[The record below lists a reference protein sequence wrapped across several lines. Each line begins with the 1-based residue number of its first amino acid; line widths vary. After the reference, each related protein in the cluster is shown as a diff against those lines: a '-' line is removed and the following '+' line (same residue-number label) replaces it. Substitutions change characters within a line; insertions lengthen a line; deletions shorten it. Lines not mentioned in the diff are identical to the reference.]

1 MEMKIYSK
9 YILMLASAAAFAT
22 ACEVAQIETPEP
34 DVTPVVLAE
43 NEMAARLPKF
53 LDLSWA
59 KGDKITVITSSA
71 SQEFEILDDYTRS
84 LAKFSGET
92 IDSESYSIL
101 YSAAGNTVAA
111 AESRSYEGQEQAVSG
126 ASDHLNF
133 DILLSGV
140 SSYKDV
146 TFSKEWAEENGG
158 EFKMSNCI
166 MFDLKFPGQVLTLKN
181 IGLKANRA
189 LFFSTNAASS
199 ATDSLSLAVPGV
211 DISLKENEFT
221 AYMAASWQ
229 PLNITEQD
237 QITLWAQ
244 YGEKAY
250 RAVLP
255 AQNITLDGG
264 EILEITV
271 SADAWEYYDMN
282 PGSKINPHQIK
293 TAADLKAM
301 ASQLIDG
308 EDRYFELMADIDMA
322 GEECT
327 PINTDD
333 SKYRGMIFEGNGH
346 KISNLTVNSDSD
358 FASFAGVL
366 MGSMKNVTFENPS
379 VTSNYDT
386 VGSVGVIAAYAGYA
400 NGDAKVVMENINVT
414 GAAINVTKSHATPA
428 GIIAGQAKNVTITNC
443 HVKGNV
449 LHTGA
454 VAECNVGGFIGKL
467 DGGSLSDCSFEG
479 NVELTTDQTRVVG
492 GFLGSIRSTSTVK
505 NCSQKGNLS
514 TPAKVRYASLFV
526 GHIAAKQTL
535 LQNCSAEG
543 NLVNV
548 YENSGVFCGTVAK
561 NVPGV
566 VFDNCDT
573 KFSITPISGGNNLGG
588 LIGAVES
595 ADIVIK
601 NCDTRGDIRVTAK
614 HGNVAG
620 ILGYGSANS
629 ANLLIEK
636 CSYDG
641 YMGNASHNQSFYS
654 GIVGDVRGAGTTV
667 RNCWSAG
674 EIAGANLSSAGICG
688 GTRKNSVI
696 ECCYSTMTIT
706 AGHAVGGILGRA
718 DDNSDSQ
725 ESNAALGNVVRK
737 CIAWNPLI
745 KSRKLPLNPAK
756 NHSCAAVV
764 GKTAG
769 CNTMEDCY
777 RRADMKFDVYGE
789 VDFEVLFD
797 QENSNETT
805 PLVWNNDAKYYWPYN
820 GKAAAA
826 DATVSSVAKSLGW
839 DESVWD
845 LSGDLPVLK

>member
-34 DVTPVVLAE
+34 DVTPIVLAE

-71 SQEFEILDDYTRS
+71 SQEFAILDDYTRS

-126 ASDHLNF
+126 ASDHLNI
-133 DILLSGV
+133 DMLLSGV

-158 EFKMSNCI
+158 EFKVSNCI

-189 LFFSTNAASS
+189 LFFSTNEATS
-199 ATDSLSLAVPGV
+199 ATDTLSLSVPGV

-244 YGEKAY
+244 YGDKAY
-250 RAVLP
+250 RTVLP

-308 EDRYFELMADIDMA
+308 EDRYFQLMADIDMA
-322 GEECT
+322 GEEWT
-327 PINTDD
+327 PINT
-333 SKYRGMIFEGNGH
+333 STSQYRGMIFEGNGH
-346 KISNLTVNSDSD
+346 KISNLTVNTDAD
-358 FASFAGVL
+358 YASFAGIF

-379 VTSNYDT
+379 VTSNLDA
-386 VGSVGVIAAYAGYA
+386 VGSAGVVAAYAGYA
-400 NGDAKVVMENINVT
+400 NGNGQAVMENINVT
-414 GAAINVTKSHATPA
+414 GASLNVTKSYATPA
-428 GIIAGQAKNVTITNC
+428 GILAGQAKNVTVTNC

-449 LHTGA
+449 LHA
-454 VAECNVGGFIGKL
+454 AADAECNIGGFIGKL
-467 DGGSLSDCSFEG
+467 DGGVITDCSIEG
-479 NVELTTDQTRVVG
+479 NLEVTSVSRVHG
-492 GFLGSIRSTSTVK
+492 GFIGSIRATSTVTS
-505 NCSQKGNLS
+505 CTQKGNLAGPGS
-514 TPAKVRYASLFV
+514 VRYSALFV
-526 GHIAAKQTL
+526 GYTAASNTVIKDCTCEGTFTGVDD
-535 LQNCSAEG
+535 NCG
-543 NLVNV
+543 
-548 YENSGVFCGTVAK
+548 GFCG
-561 NVPGV
+561 NVPKNLTGV
-566 VFDNCDT
+566 VFENCDAKVT
-573 KFSITPISGGNNLGG
+573 MTFGASGSNVGG
-588 LIGAVES
+588 LIGSIQSGILVTGCDVEATINVAKS
-595 ADIVIK
+595 IDYVGGVVGYGAATSNNLVIEK
-601 NCDTRGDIRVTAK
+601 CTFTGTIGKDRAHNRSVY
-614 HGNVAG
+614 AG
-620 ILGYGSANS
+620 IL
-629 ANLLIEK
+629 
-636 CSYDG
+636 SY
-641 YMGNASHNQSFYS
+641 
-654 GIVGDVRGAGTTV
+654 AGGPGTV
-667 RNCWSAG
+667 IRNCWSEG
-674 EIAGANLSSAGICG
+674 EIAGANHSVAGICG
-688 GTRKNSVI
+688 TLLKDTSV
-696 ECCYSTMTIT
+696 EYCYSTMTIT
-706 AGHAVGGILGRA
+706 AGHGVGSIVGRA
-718 DDNSDSQ
+718 NNHANELQTTANVSY
-725 ESNAALGNVVRK
+725 NNVVRK
-737 CIAWNPLI
+737 CIAWSPELTSTKNPL
-745 KSRKLPLNPAK
+745 KTS
-756 NHSCAAVV
+756 NHSYGAVV
-764 GKTAG
+764 GSSVPK
-769 CNTMEDCY
+769 NIFEDCY
-777 RRADMKFDVYGE
+777 RRADLTITAYRDDKDIPY
-789 VDFEVLFD
+789 D
-797 QENSNETT
+797 QENSNLENA
-805 PLVWNNDAKYYWPYN
+805 LVWNFVGDYFCPYH

-826 DATVSSVAKSLGW
+826 DATVSSVAKTLGW

-845 LSGDLPVLK
+845 LSGALPVLK